1 MYFSRDIV
9 KDILVTS
16 SHRPS
21 RRVRSFINDLVGTIA
36 RARKINRGKKSLEDL
51 VEIMILEGYRI
62 LIVVN
67 TWKAN
72 PGRMDIYRRVDK
84 NLVKIGYIVIR
95 SIKLS
100 REQRV
105 SICSIMFPKIVSD
118 KCLSTTCEAVK
129 EILKAILE
137 MEGNQ
142 EGVKVEDGI
151 VHMEDGD
158 DMIYIWFSRNGEKC
172 GPRIG
177 IRSAVR
183 LYKENSQSV
192 NRDSRR
198 GEGIES
204 YM

>member
-1 MYFSRDIV
+1 MDFGRDIKDMV
-9 KDILVTS
+9 RDILVTS

-36 RARKINRGKKSLEDL
+36 RAKKINRGKKSLDDL
-51 VEIMILEGYRI
+51 AGIMFLEGYRT

-72 PGRMDIYRRVDK
+72 PGRMDIYKRIDK
-84 NLVKIGYIVIR
+84 SLVRIGYIVIR

-105 SICSIMFPKIVSD
+105 STCSIRSPKIVSD
-118 KCLSTTCEAVK
+118 KCSSTVCETVK
-129 EILKAILE
+129 EILKETLE
-137 MEGNQ
+137 IGDRLEGG
-142 EGVKVEDGI
+142 ETEDGMI
-151 VHMEDGD
+151 HIEGGDG
-158 DMIYIWFSRNGEKC
+158 MIYIWFSKNGKRC

-183 LYKENSQSV
+183 TYKEGS
-192 NRDSRR
+192 
-198 GEGIES
+198 
-204 YM
+204 